1 MLGRKDRWQE
11 DLFMVG
17 TLGDLV
23 PEDHPLRQIDR
34 VLDLSWLREEVRDLY
49 CADNG
54 RPSLDPE
61 VAMRLEIA
69 GVVEGITKSRA
80 LMRQAQV
87 NVAIR
92 WFVGYR
98 LHEALP
104 DHSSLSVT
112 RRRWGRE
119 RFRRL
124 LERTIRQC
132 LDAGLVGGKTLHVDA
147 TLIRADVSWD
157 SLIRQHVEEASA
169 DAGTDGGPDDEGPPP
184 KRKGRPA
191 TRPPK
196 TKRVS
201 RTDPEATMATSSRE
215 FHLQPTY
222 KQHTAVDDQA
232 GIIVDVEVTT
242 GEVSEGKELCDVID
256 RVETVLETQIE
267 TVTADAGYAH
277 GANYEALEGRQIVA
291 VIPPPRPSRRKS
303 RTIPSQ
309 RFKYDANADVVRC
322 PRGRTLHP
330 SSRTEHGRSY
340 RARRKDCKTCRLAGR
355 CLSKTATVRTVHIGH
370 GYVALLRARR
380 EHLRGWSDEKRNLYT
395 RHRWQVEGVHG
406 EGKAVHGLHRA
417 ARRGTANVQIQS
429 YLTAAVINLKRLAK
443 YKSTKPSHSGPD
455 RRCRSQIGPSHVV
468 LWPCDTPRQPI
479 LTKAA

>member
-1 MLGRKDRWQE
+1 MLGTKDRWQE

-49 CADNG
+49 CLDNG

-69 GVVEGITKSRA
+69 GVVEGLTKSRA

-98 LHEALP
+98 LHESLP

-112 RRRWGRE
+112 RRRWGRV
-119 RFRRL
+119 RFRQL

-169 DAGTDGGPDDEGPPP
+169 DADTDGGPDGDDPQP
-184 KRKGRPA
+184 KHKGRP
-191 TRPPK
+191 TSKPPR

-222 KQHTAVDDQA
+222 KQHTAVDDKA
-232 GIIVDVEVTT
+232 GIIVDAEVTT

-256 RVETVLETQIE
+256 RVEAVLDTQIE

-277 GANYEALEGRQIVA
+277 GANYAALEEREITS
-291 VIPPPRPSRRKS
+291 VIPPPRPSRRRS
-303 RTIPSQ
+303 QTIPSQ
-309 RFKYDANADVVRC
+309 RFKYDAKADVVRC
-322 PRGRTLHP
+322 PRKRTLHP
-330 SSRTEHGRSY
+330 STKTEHGRSY
-340 RARRKDCKTCRLAGR
+340 RAKRKDCKSCPLAGR

-370 GYVALLRARR
+370 GYEALLRARR
-380 EHLRGWSDEKRNLYT
+380 EHQRGWSEEKRDLYT

-406 EGKAVHGLHRA
+406 ESKAVHGLHRA

-443 YKSTKPSHSGPD
+443 HTSATWSDSGPTK
-455 RRCRSQIGPSHVV
+455 RPRSKNGPTHIVQ
-468 LWPCDTPRQPI
+468 WPYETPHAP
-479 LTKAA
+479 LLKKAA